1 MSRSGTTCD
10 KGSDIALTRVA
21 RLPGA
26 REGCRLG
33 VSATRARTRCP
44 ARSNTRFRTRSSITV
59 STPVRLPS
67 LTPTDASTADRH
79 VPHSVLR
86 DATGRMAFDIPPRE
100 IRDALSD
107 PATKLWVDIDST
119 SRHQHAIL
127 EKLLRFHPLTIEDT
141 LNPNSRVKLEAYD
154 GYLFMVLRAV
164 RFCDTTTD
172 PYDLETENLYLYL
185 GANYVVTVHAGFS
198 QTVSTVSDLIQRSPD
213 LFDRGP
219 ARLAHT
225 ICDTAIDAF
234 FPILDR
240 VDEFVDGLESR
251 VFERFDETALHD
263 IFALKRTVLSL
274 RRYLAP
280 QREIFNVLTNR
291 PSPLLSNDAQLYFR
305 DVYDHVLR
313 INDSLDNFREL
324 LSSTLDSYL
333 TQVSNRLG
341 SITKGLSVI
350 ATLSVPFVVISGM
363 WGMNFIE
370 IPLSHYPHGFWVMLV
385 LQLALGVALV
395 AVLRFKKLL

>member
-1 MSRSGTTCD
+1 MST
-10 KGSDIALTRVA
+10 
-21 RLPGA
+21 
-26 REGCRLG
+26 
-33 VSATRARTRCP
+33 P
-44 ARSNTRFRTRSSITV
+44 ARA
-59 STPVRLPS
+59 PS
-67 LTPTDASTADRH
+67 LTPTDASGTDRH
-79 VPHSVLR
+79 FPRSVLR
-86 DATGRMAFDIPPRE
+86 DAAGRLAFDIPPRE
-100 IRDALSD
+100 IKDALAD
-107 PATKLWVDIDST
+107 AATKLWIDIDST

-127 EKLLRFHPLTIEDT
+127 EKLLHFHPLTIEDT
-141 LNPNSRVKLEAYD
+141 LNPNSRVKIEAYD
-154 GYLFMVLRAV
+154 GYLFIVLRAV

-185 GANYVVTVHAGFS
+185 GANYVVSVHAGDS
-198 QTVSTVSDLIQRSPD
+198 QSIDSVVDLIHRSPD

-251 VFERFDETALHD
+251 VFQRFDESALHD

-291 PSPLLSNDAQLYFR
+291 PSPLLPAESQLYFR

-313 INDSLDNFREL
+313 INDSLDTFREL

-341 SITKGLSVI
+341 AVSKGLDVVG
-350 ATLSVPFVVISGM
+350 ALSIPFVVVAGVY
-363 WGMNFIE
+363 GMNFE
-370 IPLSHYPHGFWVMLV
+370 HIPLSHHPYGFEIMVAAQIVLAIVLLV
-385 LQLALGVALV
+385 GM
-395 AVLRFKKLL
+395 RRRGMI